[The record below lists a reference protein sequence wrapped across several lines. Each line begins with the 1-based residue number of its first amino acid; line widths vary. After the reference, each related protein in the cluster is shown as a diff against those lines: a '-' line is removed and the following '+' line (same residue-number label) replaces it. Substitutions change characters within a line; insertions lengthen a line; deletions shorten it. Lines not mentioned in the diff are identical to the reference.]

1 MGQPPGEPRQV
12 GWAERLV
19 RRVDRFQQRHVVL
32 GFPWAV
38 MQKFGNDQAGGKAAL
53 MAYYGLFAL
62 FPLLL
67 LLATILGFV
76 LAGDPALRQ
85 DLIDSALKNIP
96 VIGPQLSDDVH
107 PLEGNTVALIIGIA
121 GTVYGSLGVG
131 FASQNA
137 MNTVWNIPYVM
148 WPNIWIR
155 YARTFGVIGLLAL
168 AVVSST
174 ALAAF
179 ATAVAHGL
187 AHPVLLAA
195 GSVLVNLGLFLLAF
209 MLLTAEPLRP
219 RDVAVGVITA
229 TVFWE
234 TLQLIGTWFVG
245 RGLNHAS
252 PTYGVFAVVI
262 TLLSWLYLGAQL
274 TLLAAE
280 INVVLRYR
288 LWPPLDH
295 PAPADQGRP
304 AHARAARPDGNA
316 PPRGGG
322 QYLLHRRRRR
332 GPAARPALSSPDRP
346 RRVTSGT
353 SPGTM
358 LTACSPDIS
367 CLTMLVR
374 PGSAAGPAAWFSPGQ
389 PWPPACWSRGAAG
402 PSAAPS
408 RAQSRA

>member
-12 GWAERLV
+12 GWAERQV

-76 LAGDPALRQ
+76 LAGDPALRR
-85 DLIDSALKNIP
+85 DLIDSALQNIP
-96 VIGPQLSDDVH
+96 VIGPQLSSEVH
-107 PLEGNTVALIIGIA
+107 PLEGNTVALIVGIA
-121 GTVYGSLGVG
+121 GVIYGSLGVG

-137 MNTVWNIPYVM
+137 MNTVWNIPYVR

-155 YARTFGVIGLLAL
+155 YARTFGVLGLLGL

-174 ALAAF
+174 ALTVF
-179 ATAVAHGL
+179 ATAVARGI
-187 AHPVLLAA
+187 AYPVLLVA

-234 TLQLIGTWFVG
+234 ALQLIGTWFVH
-245 RGLNHAS
+245 RAMHHAS

-288 LWPPLDH
+288 LWPRSITQPPLTR
-295 PAPADQGRP
+295 ADRLTLARLARMETRRP
-304 AHARAARPDGNA
+304 EEVV
-316 PPRGGG
+316 
-322 QYLLHRRRRR
+322 
-332 GPAARPALSSPDRP
+332 S
-346 RRVTSGT
+346 TSFT
-353 SPGTM
+353 
-358 LTACSPDIS
+358 
-367 CLTMLVR
+367 
-374 PGSAAGPAAWFSPGQ
+374 
-389 PWPPACWSRGAAG
+389 GAADEDPLRG
-402 PSAAPS
+402 LP
-408 RAQSRA
+408 